1 MEHKSTSDGTPS
13 ETRPVPAPPP
23 VEAYAGE
30 SDDVIQVTERLQEAG
45 EAPLGERAAAL
56 AAIHETLALE
66 LRQAEG

>member
-1 MEHKSTSDGTPS
+1 MVLED
-13 ETRPVPAPPP
+13 
-23 VEAYAGE
+23 
-30 SDDVIQVTERLQEAG
+30 QERLEEAG